1 MEKQNKKGAELP
13 FNSSAIANTRSPSC
27 VNSPNSEYQELV
39 DYSSTGRERPWKQKK
54 TNSILVGDSYSR
66 LSRIYPELGEYYKK
80 RADRIYD
87 CGSYLVFQ
95 RFIDNSLKLKQA
107 FFCRQRLC
115 VMCNWRRSLKI
126 FSQVSKIMDSMQST
140 NDYDFLFLTLTI
152 RNVDAPELNSAISD
166 MIKGY
171 LRLIRKT
178 RVSKCVMGTFRALE
192 VTYNEKEQ
200 TFHPHLHI
208 VLAVNKSY
216 LNGRNYINQ
225 KEWSELWKNSMNL
238 DYVPIVHIEKTK
250 GDNKKAVAEVAKYAT
265 KEEDLYTMDENNNKI
280 ANDEVIFTLDEAL
293 KGRRLISFSGVFK
306 EYQQK
311 LKLDDVEDGDL
322 IHCDDDS
329 IRSDLQYVLETYHWR
344 CGTYQ
349 TRNISS
355 DIALGFYGTGNYN

>member
-13 FNSSAIANTRSPSC
+13 FNSSVIANTRSPSC

-54 TNSILVGDSYSR
+54 TNSILVADSYSR
-66 LSRIYPELGEYYKK
+66 LSSIYPELGEYYLK
-80 RADRIYD
+80 RANRIYD

-126 FSQVSKIMDSMQST
+126 FSQVSKIMDSMQIT
-140 NDYDFLFLTLTI
+140 NEYEFLFLTLTI
-152 RNVDAPELNSAISD
+152 KNVDGPELNQAISD
-166 MIKGY
+166 LIKGY
-171 LRLIRKT
+171 LKLIRRKE
-178 RVSKCVMGTFRALE
+178 VSKSVLGCFRALE
-192 VTYNEKEQ
+192 VTYNENEQ

-208 VLAVNKSY
+208 VLAVKKSY
-216 LNGRNYINQ
+216 FSRNTDYFISQ
-225 KEWSELWKNSMNL
+225 KRWSELWQECMNI

-250 GDNKKAVAEVAKYAT
+250 GDNKQAVAEVAKYAT

-355 DIALGFYGTGNYN
+355 DIA